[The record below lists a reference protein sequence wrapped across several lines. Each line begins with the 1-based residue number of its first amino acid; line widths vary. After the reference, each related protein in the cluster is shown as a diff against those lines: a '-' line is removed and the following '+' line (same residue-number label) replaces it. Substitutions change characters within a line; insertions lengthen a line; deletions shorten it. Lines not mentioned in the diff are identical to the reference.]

1 MSLNQ
6 MLPENVKNIQEYL
19 RKNYADL
26 LHSSGVLSEQIDE
39 KLQEWQQQSH
49 LQLLRQFPFEL
60 YENQLSE
67 QQNHFQNKEIVFNEK
82 HISEYKNFCQFTNVP
97 FDGDFWHKQL
107 NLKKQKGRESPKK
120 LAWQLML
127 NQWQKQLDQAKA
139 EWYLQ
144 KISELRQQ
152 FLKELEKWLDIIRQL
167 SNQLDEL
174 GLDTG
179 LLLDNSIG
187 SLTPQDIEQF
197 KRWSEY
203 LKNDEN
209 AKKIAELMGRMR
221 QIEQSEKI
229 EQIQKTISVSVPNID
244 VNSREE
250 IIGLRL
256 GRELEYVLPSELALM
271 ADENTSILFDLKY
284 MENKLMCFE
293 LQGIQFKDEEQKIII
308 EQKIS
313 EDEKLGP
320 MILCVDTSGS
330 MNGIPENIA
339 KAMALYLAN
348 KAKSEK
354 RDCFIVNFSMNI
366 HTFEINQNTGI
377 RDLIA
382 FLKMSFHGG
391 TDVAPALR
399 HALNLMQTENYQKSD
414 VLLIS
419 DFVMSSLPDDVL
431 QSITIQREN
440 SNKFNSLVIGDEFM
454 SDRLKTHFDNEW
466 IYNPHSKNIQ
476 ELVQFQREVT
486 NKNRAEK

>member
-1 MSLNQ
+1 M
-6 MLPENVKNIQEYL
+6 KNIQEYL

-26 LHSSGVLSEQIDE
+26 LHSSGALSEQIDE
-39 KLQEWQQQSH
+39 KLQEWQQESH

-82 HISEYKNFCQFTNVP
+82 HISEYKNFCQFANVP

-107 NLKKQKGRESPKK
+107 NLKKQKGRENPKK

-152 FLKELEKWLDIIRQL
+152 FLKELEKWLEIIRQL
-167 SNQLDEL
+167 SKQLDEL

-209 AKKIAELMGRMR
+209 AQKIAELMGRMR

-229 EQIQKTISVSVPNID
+229 EQIQKTISVSVPSID

-271 ADENTSILFDLKY
+271 SDDETSILFDLKY
-284 MENKLMCFE
+284 LENKLMCFE
-293 LQGIQFKDEEQKIII
+293 LQGIQFKDEEQKITV

-330 MNGIPENIA
+330 MNGVPENIA

-354 RDCFIVNFSMNI
+354 RDCFIINFSTNI

-377 RDLIA
+377 RNLID
-382 FLKMSFHGG
+382 FLKMSFYGG
-391 TDVAPALR
+391 TDVVPALR
-399 HALNLMQTENYQKSD
+399 YALNLMQTENYQKSD

-419 DFVMSSLPDDVL
+419 DFVMSGLPDDVL
-431 QSITIQREN
+431 RDISIQREN
-440 SNKFNSLVIGDEFM
+440 NNKFNSLVIGDEFM
-454 SDRLKTHFDNEW
+454 SNRLKTHFDHEW
-466 IYNPHSKNIQ
+466 IYNPYSKNIQ

-486 NKNRAEK
+486 SKKGVEE